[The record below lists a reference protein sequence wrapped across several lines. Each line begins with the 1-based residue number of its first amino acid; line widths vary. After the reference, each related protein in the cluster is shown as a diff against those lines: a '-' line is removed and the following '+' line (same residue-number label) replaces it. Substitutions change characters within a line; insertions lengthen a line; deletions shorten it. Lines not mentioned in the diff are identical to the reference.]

1 MAHWITLYEVFYIL
15 IFILASGFLVW
26 VCFVL
31 FLLHQLCIT
40 VRKEHLDFK
49 KCWKGYTTQSMN
61 GLLKL
66 LVSKLWIFYERKWTV
81 TIHNS
86 HRCEFRNASETPGM
100 PDNLFFKFHYQ
111 VAPNPFTCSPCQSVL
126 SKGCLVVS
134 KRWGFFFCLFTVLG
148 EGHRISCQLIVL
160 VWDRN

>member
-1 MAHWITLYEVFYIL
+1 MLILLYKHVFAFLKYCTTNGTLNYFVWSILYFNIYFSIRFFGLVFFFCSIL
-15 IFILASGFLVW
+15 V
-26 VCFVL
+26 
-31 FLLHQLCIT
+31 LLHQLCIT

-49 KCWKGYTTQSMN
+49 KCWKGNTTQSMN

-66 LVSKLWIFYERKWTV
+66 LVSKLWIFYESKWTV

-111 VAPNPFTCSPCQSVL
+111 VAPNPFTCSPC
-126 SKGCLVVS
+126 
-134 KRWGFFFCLFTVLG
+134 
-148 EGHRISCQLIVL
+148 
-160 VWDRN
+160 